1 MDKAT
6 QINALTEAFGD
17 AGFDT
22 PPESPSQSTD
32 SNWHP
37 DLNPTQKTI
46 FEDTSKFILA
56 YGEKGSGKTL
66 GLLFKLVRHCYENQ
80 NALAIVVSPSIRTGK
95 EGVLH
100 DLETIVLPQW
110 GEGIGLE
117 YTQSKL
123 DPNTKDRHLW
133 IGNRYNGWSKVLL
146 ISIPYADA
154 VEPRIKGM
162 SPSFL
167 YVDELTNCHG
177 REYFLYPAAQLNRRP
192 NIEGPQQY
200 TASCNPE
207 GPSHWVYRTFFEEC
221 VDEESGERDK
231 DYSVY
236 HVPIKENV
244 HRLPETYVQSLRQI
258 LRNDPVERRRLLEG
272 EWVDRPSGEA
282 LFREYF
288 SPELH
293 VRGDAISGRGLI
305 PKAGH
310 PIIVGY
316 DLGQVFSSVTFLQCL
331 PTSDG
336 VKWIVFD
343 EVDHLGEKIL
353 YKNLVRE
360 ITSRMDYWNRRCESD
375 FHFQHISDDSA
386 INQWH
391 PGGDGSYD
399 AWDVERYSD
408 GRIKLIGCPKGKGSV
423 EARVRLLSNK
433 LFQDELYVSATCRNT
448 VEMLHQ
454 LSGDRANPTKPKRSR
469 YIHKFD
475 STTYPMFKLE
485 LAGKNSLPVRNIQPH
500 LIKCGAGIS

>member
-177 REYFLYPAAQLNRRP
+177 REYFLYPAAQLNRGSSA
-192 NIEGPQQY
+192 NANGN
-200 TASCNPE
+200 S
-207 GPSHWVYRTFFEEC
+207 
-221 VDEESGERDK
+221 
-231 DYSVY
+231 
-236 HVPIKENV
+236 
-244 HRLPETYVQSLRQI
+244 
-258 LRNDPVERRRLLEG
+258 
-272 EWVDRPSGEA
+272 
-282 LFREYF
+282 
-288 SPELH
+288 
-293 VRGDAISGRGLI
+293 IS
-305 PKAGH
+305 A
-310 PIIVGY
+310 
-316 DLGQVFSSVTFLQCL
+316 
-331 PTSDG
+331 
-336 VKWIVFD
+336 
-343 EVDHLGEKIL
+343 
-353 YKNLVRE
+353 
-360 ITSRMDYWNRRCESD
+360 
-375 FHFQHISDDSA
+375 
-386 INQWH
+386 
-391 PGGDGSYD
+391 
-399 AWDVERYSD
+399 
-408 GRIKLIGCPKGKGSV
+408 
-423 EARVRLLSNK
+423 
-433 LFQDELYVSATCRNT
+433 
-448 VEMLHQ
+448 
-454 LSGDRANPTKPKRSR
+454 
-469 YIHKFD
+469 
-475 STTYPMFKLE
+475 
-485 LAGKNSLPVRNIQPH
+485 
-500 LIKCGAGIS
+500 